1 MTTNQTIEGV
11 SRELLVRLLTHI
23 TDGVPFRVTDLG
35 ELRALLDAPIES
47 QYDGMTPEQ
56 AQAVS
61 DGVDGI
67 LFGKPICERADFE
80 EWCASEDMDP
90 KSQSGFLMWESW
102 KARAQ
107 KPAAQPQGE
116 PVADLI
122 RLDRSYR
129 NGLMA
134 GFQFGITGDE
144 NGYAACIQRYNAGI
158 KEAKAEQPAPVAVV
172 LPDSVKV
179 LHRFEGDPIS
189 QAQAQGWNACLY
201 EVARLNAAQ
210 PVPVAAALPVDPE
223 RERLMEIVQQYP
235 NVDPLKYDAAVRTL
249 RK

>member
-1 MTTNQTIEGV
+1 MPTENKPADPKPTGLSQGWNLTRKHDGFVVGHQSAAYPPDEKAIE
-11 SRELLVRLLTHI
+11 RAER
-23 TDGVPFRVTDLG
+23 DGYVWVPFLV
-35 ELRALLDAPIES
+35 PS
-47 QYDGMTPEQ
+47 
-56 AQAVS
+56 
-61 DGVDGI
+61 
-67 LFGKPICERADFE
+67 
-80 EWCASEDMDP
+80 
-90 KSQSGFLMWESW
+90 
-102 KARAQ
+102 
-107 KPAAQPQGE
+107 AQPQGE

-134 GFQFGITGDE
+134 GFHFGITGDE
-144 NGYAACIQRYNAGI
+144 KGYAACIQRYNAGI

-172 LPDSVKV
+172 LPDPVKV
-179 LHRFEGDPIS
+179 LHRFEDDPIS
-189 QAQAQGWNACLY
+189 QAQAQGWNACLD